1 MQLLKN
7 IFVGFLVSF
16 LGSIPLGY
24 LNVVGFEIYQ
34 SVGLLSTLYYLGG
47 VILIE
52 FVVILSTLL
61 FAKKMMENKRLLKF
75 IEGFSVFFMFVL
87 AFVFYA
93 SSQSATS
100 IALFDEIYLDTSP
113 FVLGIYLSLFNFI
126 QIPFWLSWNLYLL
139 NGNHIE
145 ISNSK
150 KYFYVFGTVAGTFM
164 GMLSLILSLH
174 FVANKTELLA
184 AYLMKL
190 ILPIVFVG
198 LGCLQGFKFYRKY
211 SK

>member
-7 IFVGFLVSF
+7 IFVGFIVSF

-24 LNVVGFEIYQ
+24 LNVVGFEIFQ

-52 FVVILSTLL
+52 FVVILSTLF
-61 FAKKMMENKRLLKF
+61 FAKKLMENKRLLKF

-145 ISNSK
+145 ISNSR

-174 FVANKTELLA
+174 FVANQTELLA

>member
-61 FAKKMMENKRLLKF
+61 FAKKLMENKRLLKF

-100 IALFDEIYLDTSP
+100 ISLFDEIYLDTSP

-145 ISNSK
+145 ISNSR

-164 GMLSLILSLH
+164 GMLLLILSLH
-174 FVANKTELLA
+174 FVANQTELLA

-190 ILPIVFVG
+190 ILPIVFFG

>member
-1 MQLLKN
+1 MQQLKN
-7 IFVGFLVSF
+7 IFVGFIVSF

-61 FAKKMMENKRLLKF
+61 FAKKLMENKRLLKF

-145 ISNSK
+145 ISNSR

-174 FVANKTELLA
+174 FVANQTELLA

>member
-61 FAKKMMENKRLLKF
+61 FAKKLMENKRLLKF

-145 ISNSK
+145 ISNSR

-164 GMLSLILSLH
+164 GMLLLILSLH
-174 FVANKTELLA
+174 FVANQTELLA

-190 ILPIVFVG
+190 ILPIVFFG

>member
-1 MQLLKN
+1 MQQLKN
-7 IFVGFLVSF
+7 IFVGFIVSF

-61 FAKKMMENKRLLKF
+61 FAKKLMENKRLLRF

-113 FVLGIYLSLFNFI
+113 FILGIYLSLFNFI

-145 ISNSK
+145 ISNSR

-174 FVANKTELLA
+174 FVANQTELLA

-190 ILPIVFVG
+190 ILPIVFFG

>member
-24 LNVVGFEIYQ
+24 LNVVGFEIFQ
-34 SVGLLSTLYYLGG
+34 RVGLLSTLYYLGG

-61 FAKKMMENKRLLKF
+61 FAKKLMKNKRLLKF
-75 IEGFSVFFMFVL
+75 IEGFSVFFMYVL

-145 ISNSK
+145 ISNSR

-174 FVANKTELLA
+174 FVANQTELLA

-190 ILPIVFVG
+190 ILPIVFFG

>member
-61 FAKKMMENKRLLKF
+61 FAKKLMKNKRLLKF

-145 ISNSK
+145 ISNSR

-174 FVANKTELLA
+174 FVANQTELLA

>member
-61 FAKKMMENKRLLKF
+61 FAKKLMENKRLLKF

-126 QIPFWLSWNLYLL
+126 QIPFWLSSNLYLL

-145 ISNSK
+145 ISNSR

-174 FVANKTELLA
+174 FVANQTELLA

-190 ILPIVFVG
+190 ILPIVFFG

>member
-1 MQLLKN
+1 MQQLKN
-7 IFVGFLVSF
+7 IFVGFIVSF

-61 FAKKMMENKRLLKF
+61 FAKKLMENKRLLKF

-113 FVLGIYLSLFNFI
+113 FILGIYLSLFNFI

-145 ISNSK
+145 ISNSR

-174 FVANKTELLA
+174 FVANQTELLA

-190 ILPIVFVG
+190 ILPIVFFG

>member
-174 FVANKTELLA
+174 FVANQTELLA